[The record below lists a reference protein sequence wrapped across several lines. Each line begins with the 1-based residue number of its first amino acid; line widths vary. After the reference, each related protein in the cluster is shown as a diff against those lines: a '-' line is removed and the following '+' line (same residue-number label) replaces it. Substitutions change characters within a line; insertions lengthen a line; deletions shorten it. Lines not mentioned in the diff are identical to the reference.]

1 MFSRIIAYKNTK
13 IFAKFAELLKRI
25 LYYGQQL
32 GLDISKE
39 VAQGSY
45 SNLAIITH
53 SHSEFILDFARMLP
67 GFPKAEIFSR
77 VIMTPEHAK
86 RLLNALQDNVV
97 KYESSFGIID
107 LDNQPKG
114 GTINFGDFG
123 ALKGGPN
130 NN

>member
-1 MFSRIIAYKNTK
+1 MDNNQK
-13 IFAKFAELLKRI
+13 
-25 LYYGQQL
+25 QL

-77 VIMTPEHAK
+77 VIMTTAHAK

>member
-1 MFSRIIAYKNTK
+1 M
-13 IFAKFAELLKRI
+13 AEEKKVSINLAP
-25 LYYGQQL
+25 
-32 GLDISKE
+32 E
-39 VAQGSY
+39 VAGGTY
-45 SNLAIITH
+45 SNLAII
-53 SHSEFILDFARMLP
+53 SHSRSEFTLDFAASLP
-67 GFPKAEIFSR
+67 GLPGPKIQSR
-77 VIMTPEHAK
+77 IIMTPEHAK